1 MKVLKC
7 LISSIL
13 AGLSIGFGGIAYLSV
28 DNKLVGA
35 IFFTIGLFLVCSF
48 GYNLYTGKV
57 CYIFDNDIKYTL
69 NLITIVAGNLIG
81 TFIMGKAILFTR
93 FGADIGKR
101 AESLCNTKLND
112 TYLSLFILGIL
123 CDVMIY
129 IAVEGYSKINY
140 ELGKYLALVFG
151 VVVFILG
158 GFEHCIADMFYFS
171 AASMWSVNAAIR
183 VFVILLGNAIGGV
196 LMPLLRRAARQENK

>member
-1 MKVLKC
+1 
-7 LISSIL
+7 
-13 AGLSIGFGGIAYLSV
+13 
-28 DNKLVGA
+28 
-35 IFFTIGLFLVCSF
+35 
-48 GYNLYTGKV
+48 
-57 CYIFDNDIKYTL
+57 
-69 NLITIVAGNLIG
+69 
-81 TFIMGKAILFTR
+81 MGKAILFTR

-183 VFVILLGNAIGGV
+183 VFVILLGNAVGGV

>member
-1 MKVLKC
+1 M
-7 LISSIL
+7 LIL
-13 AGLSIGFGGIAYLSV
+13 E
-28 DNKLVGA
+28 
-35 IFFTIGLFLVCSF
+35 
-48 GYNLYTGKV
+48 
-57 CYIFDNDIKYTL
+57 
-69 NLITIVAGNLIG
+69 
-81 TFIMGKAILFTR
+81 R
-93 FGADIGKR
+93 EQR
-101 AESLCNTKLND
+101 AFCNTKLND

-183 VFVILLGNAIGGV
+183 VFVILLGNAVGGV